1 MKLVFA
7 GTPEFAVPA
16 LSALLAAGHRILAVY
31 TQPDRPAGRGR
42 KLAQSPVKRFAL
54 EHGLEIRQPTSL
66 KPDMEAEALRALAPD
81 AMIVIA
87 YGLLLPRSILL
98 VPRLGCINVHA
109 SLLPRWRGAAPIQRA
124 IEAGDPST
132 GVTIMQME
140 EGLDTGPMLATAETP
155 ITITDTGASLHDRL
169 STLGARLLV
178 DTLAHLDQGAV
189 TPQPQDGTQANY
201 AAKLKKE
208 EARLDWSSD
217 AAALARRV
225 RAFNPWPVA
234 TSTFNGQTL
243 RVWMAHAEHGM
254 HKTTPGTVLSA
265 DAAGIRVQ
273 CGRDTLCITQ
283 LQAEGGKP
291 LDARTFLNGH
301 PLAPGTRL
309 GS

>member
-66 KPDMEAEALRALAPD
+66 KPDMEAEALR
-81 AMIVIA
+81 
-87 YGLLLPRSILL
+87 
-98 VPRLGCINVHA
+98 NVHA

-178 DTLAHLDQGAV
+178 DTLTHLDQGAV

-254 HKTTPGTVLSA
+254 HETTPGTVLSA

-273 CGRDTLCITQ
+273 CGRDILCITQ

>member
-1 MKLVFA
+1 
-7 GTPEFAVPA
+7 
-16 LSALLAAGHRILAVY
+16 
-31 TQPDRPAGRGR
+31 
-42 KLAQSPVKRFAL
+42 
-54 EHGLEIRQPTSL
+54 
-66 KPDMEAEALRALAPD
+66 
-81 AMIVIA
+81 
-87 YGLLLPRSILL
+87 
-98 VPRLGCINVHA
+98 
-109 SLLPRWRGAAPIQRA
+109 
-124 IEAGDPST
+124 
-132 GVTIMQME
+132 
-140 EGLDTGPMLATAETP
+140 MLATAETP
-155 ITITDTGASLHDRL
+155 ITVTDTGASLHDRL

-178 DTLAHLDQGAV
+178 DTLAQLDQGAV

-243 RVWMAHAEHGM
+243 RVWMALAEHGM
-254 HKTTPGTVLSA
+254 HEAAPGTVLSA

-273 CGRDTLCITQ
+273 CGRDILCITQ

-309 GS
+309 GP